1 MHKRMSCPVLPLI
14 MSSSSKKL
22 SVTINDAGSRVVTS
36 EKAKRPTVDE
46 IVEAEI
52 RLYEK
57 RNNTSIPNESIDTDN
72 VSPVNNTPIPDEPVV
87 AKASDSVSHVKDTPI
102 LDETVT
108 VEPGVDASPVVDTPV
123 TDEPIIKTTEANNNY
138 ESQPSQSYDDCC
150 NGPNYESEGDCP

>member
-1 MHKRMSCPVLPLI
+1 MHKRMICSVLLVI
-14 MSSSSKKL
+14 MTSSSKKL
-22 SVTINDAGSRVVTS
+22 TVTINDAGSRIVTS
-36 EKAKRPTVDE
+36 EKARRLTADE
-46 IVEAEI
+46 IIEAEKS
-52 RLYEK
+52 LYEK
-57 RNNTSIPNESIDTDN
+57 RNNTSIPIESIDTDS
-72 VSPVNNTPIPDEPVV
+72 VSPVNNTPIPDEPV

-150 NGPNYESEGDCP
+150 DGPNYESEGDCP

>member
-1 MHKRMSCPVLPLI
+1 MHKRMLCPVLPLI

-36 EKAKRPTVDE
+36 EKARLPTADE
-46 IVEAEI
+46 IIEAEKN
-52 RLYEK
+52 LYEK
-57 RNNTSIPNESIDTDN
+57 RNNTSIPNESIDTDS
-72 VSPVNNTPIPDEPVV
+72 VSPVTNTPIPDEPVV

-102 LDETVT
+102 LDETV
-108 VEPGVDASPVVDTPV
+108 VEPGVGASPVVDTHV

-150 NGPNYESEGDCP
+150 DGPNYESEGDCP